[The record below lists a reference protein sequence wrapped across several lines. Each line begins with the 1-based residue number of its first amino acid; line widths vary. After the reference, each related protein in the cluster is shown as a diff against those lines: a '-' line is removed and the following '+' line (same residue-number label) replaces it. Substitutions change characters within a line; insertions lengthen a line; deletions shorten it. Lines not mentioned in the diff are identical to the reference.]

1 MIYDQVSEGEEN
13 DTQTHCLSHTI
24 QTKAIDSCF
33 HAKIY
38 IHIYICMFIYL
49 SIHNIWI
56 SILSIISISTYII
69 YIIENEDRLRDHNG
83 GNRIEIEWED
93 FDGEMSM

>member
-1 MIYDQVSEGEEN
+1 MYV
-13 DTQTHCLSHTI
+13 
-24 QTKAIDSCF
+24 
-33 HAKIY
+33 Y
-38 IHIYICMFIYL
+38 I

-93 FDGEMSM
+93 FDGEM